1 MVVFWINAFN
11 KLFQTIVI
19 YYKLLL
25 FSVKY
30 EALHVYLNSLGG
42 VVFNIKMI
50 KIEKRTTVIQVN

>member
-1 MVVFWINAFN
+1 M
-11 KLFQTIVI
+11 
-19 YYKLLL
+19 

-30 EALHVYLNSLGG
+30 EALNLNSLGG